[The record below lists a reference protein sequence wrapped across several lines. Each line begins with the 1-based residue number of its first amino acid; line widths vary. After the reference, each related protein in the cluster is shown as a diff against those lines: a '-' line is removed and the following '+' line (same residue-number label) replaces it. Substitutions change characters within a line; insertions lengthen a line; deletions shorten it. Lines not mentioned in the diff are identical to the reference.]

1 MKTLFK
7 RMIGA
12 SRLDPATYEQVEADR
27 SSTAGAILVVII
39 SSVAAALGSG
49 SRNVVSVVSAVILL
63 LGAWVI
69 WVGLT
74 YFIGARL
81 LPGPETHTNIG
92 EVLRTTGFSAS
103 PGVLRILGLIPAV
116 GLPIFIIV
124 TVWMLFTFVVAI
136 RQALDYASSARA
148 LAVCLLGWLIH
159 GLLFFGFVLIAI

>member
-74 YFIGARL
+74 L
-81 LPGPETHTNIG
+81 
-92 EVLRTTGFSAS
+92 S
-103 PGVLRILGLIPAV
+103 
-116 GLPIFIIV
+116 
-124 TVWMLFTFVVAI
+124 
-136 RQALDYASSARA
+136 SSARGCCRDQKHTRIS
-148 LAVCLLGWLIH
+148 VKC
-159 GLLFFGFVLIAI
+159 